1 MDQVLY
7 SSRGPCA
14 ELGRRRNKRVIVRAA
29 EDGGT
34 DWAREQLVEFVRR
47 IRDTLWLKP
56 RNGGG
61 FYNFFEKLKKNTAN
75 LSDDHFFCIY
85 SYWKYLPTFL
95 KLYIK
100 LKLKYDLK
108 LKLDFKLTYD
118 FKLKL
123 LATFFSI

>member
-1 MDQVLY
+1 MLSNNLFLKQLRSFRKLY
-7 SSRGPCA
+7 SFRRGGHRH
-14 ELGRRRNKRVIVRAA
+14 E
-29 EDGGT
+29 
-34 DWAREQLVEFVRR
+34 RR